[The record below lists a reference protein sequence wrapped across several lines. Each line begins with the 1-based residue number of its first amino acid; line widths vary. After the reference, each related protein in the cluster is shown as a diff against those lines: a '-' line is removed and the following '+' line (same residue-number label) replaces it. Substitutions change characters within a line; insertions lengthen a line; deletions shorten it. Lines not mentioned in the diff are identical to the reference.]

1 MDEQDFQEL
10 NDNSRNSYLN
20 NDISPDELDKQLE
33 DNQAEYDKYGF

>member
-10 NDNSRNSYLN
+10 NDNSWNSWLDN
-20 NDISPDELDKQLE
+20 EISPDALDKQLE